1 LLPNYQLPTQITTE
15 IGSSCHSTG
24 RPAKGGANPPPTAS
38 KFSFYE
44 NLLPNYKLLTQIT
57 KLSLPEN
64 SREARIFSN

>member
-1 LLPNYQLPTQITTE
+1 MVERGALEKRCPAFGGTG
-15 IGSSCHSTG
+15 GS
-24 RPAKGGANPPPTAS
+24 NPPPTAS
-38 KFSFYE
+38 KFSQSE